1 MAKPEWGTKR
11 TCPHCGARF
20 YDLRRETIVC
30 PKCDTPYD
38 AQVDAKPKRVR
49 VLTEKKAEAGELLA
63 ENPATDL
70 AKDRKKKPDITVPS
84 ENEDFE
90 DSELK
95 DVEVLQAVE
104 SDKAEDIIEDASELS
119 EDEVDMA
126 EVIENVDEEKGP

>member
-1 MAKPEWGTKR
+1 M
-11 TCPHCGARF
+11 
-20 YDLRRETIVC
+20 RRSC

-49 VLTEKKAEAGELLA
+49 VLAEKKAEAGELLA

-70 AKDRKKKPDITVPS
+70 AKDRKKKPDIAVPG

-95 DVEVLQAVE
+95 DVEGLQAVA

-126 EVIENVDEEKGP
+126 EVIENADEEKGP